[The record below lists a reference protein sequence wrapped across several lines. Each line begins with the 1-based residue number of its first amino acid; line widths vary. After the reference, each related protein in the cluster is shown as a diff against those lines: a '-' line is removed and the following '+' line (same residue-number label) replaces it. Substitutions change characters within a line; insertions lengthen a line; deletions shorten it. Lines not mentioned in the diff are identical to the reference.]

1 MRRQVIIAACILR
14 IGLNTGSAQT
24 HTSDCGQE
32 HIQTKNFFRN
42 ICVKKKITD
51 HTERPT
57 MLLPLAIKQKSKH
70 NDDLFSQ
77 LMYWDCRIKVKIND
91 RFNFVLTYN

>member
-1 MRRQVIIAACILR
+1 MRTQVIIAACILL
-14 IGLNTGSAQT
+14 IGLNTGSSQT
-24 HTSDCGQE
+24 HTSGCGQE
-32 HIQTKNFFRN
+32 HLQTKNFFRN
-42 ICVKKKITD
+42 ICVKKKTTH

-57 MLLPLAIKQKSKH
+57 MLLPLATKQKSKH

-77 LMYWDCRIKVKIND
+77 LMRWDCRIKVKIND